1 MKIIKSKLSDLIL
14 EYHAIGL
21 GQFYFLKN
29 IVVAEIHEGVH
40 VDYNSSKEF
49 ISLVSDFYGTEKP
62 FGYICNRINNFS
74 ISPLD
79 FPKFNRSLPNLTI
92 FGIVHNN
99 HFDRMNYEIEKR
111 FCNKPYKSFSDLYLA
126 FNQVSNFVKN
136 VAKRV
141 DIIQGN
147 AIVKNDPLN

>member
-1 MKIIKSKLSDLIL
+1 MKIIKSKLSDQIL

-21 GQFYFLKN
+21 GQFYFLKD
-29 IVVAEIHEGVH
+29 IVVAEINEGVH
-40 VDYNSSKEF
+40 VDFKASQES
-49 ISLVSDFYGTEKP
+49 ISVISDFYGTEKP
-62 FGYICNRINNFS
+62 IGYICNRINNFS

-79 FPKFNRSLPNLTI
+79 YPKFINSLPNLTI

-111 FCNKPYKSFSDLYLA
+111 FCNRPYKAFTDLYSA

-136 VAKRV
+136 VSKRV
-141 DIIQGN
+141 DIIKGN
-147 AIVKNDPLN
+147 SIVKNDSIN